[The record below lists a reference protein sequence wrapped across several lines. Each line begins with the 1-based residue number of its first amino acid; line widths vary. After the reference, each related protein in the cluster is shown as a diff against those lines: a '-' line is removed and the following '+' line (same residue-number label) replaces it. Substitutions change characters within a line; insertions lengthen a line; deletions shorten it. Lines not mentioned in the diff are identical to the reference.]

1 MSRGKQSE
9 IGGEKV
15 ILENIKR
22 LCKERGI
29 TVSALEK
36 ESGLKNAT
44 ITKWDTSVPKVD
56 NLKKV
61 ADYFGVTVDELL
73 KDDNDV

>member
-1 MSRGKQSE
+1 M
-9 IGGEKV
+9 